1 MAVPR
6 LNRTP
11 WPRTRLQLRSIISS
25 TMVIGWIW
33 VAASALIPYFLVS
46 RGQGAG
52 AIEVLGLTRSTWM
65 SMHVWS
71 SITVGLLTIG
81 HALLNRRGL
90 YRSVRILSGK
100 PAAAGGQVPGPG
112 RPKRGFAW
120 VVGLAAVIMVT
131 AGSMGFAVADDHG
144 SGSAGITQNG
154 GGGRG
159 GANAA
164 RVIEEADD
172 PSVWDPGAGTID
184 HEQGSSSGLDGVLD
198 SADRQRRQ
206 RGGA

>member
-6 LNRTP
+6 IHKAR

-52 AIEVLGLTRSTWM
+52 VIDVLGLTRSTWM

-71 SITVGLLTIG
+71 SITVGLITVG

-100 PAAAGGQVPGPG
+100 PAAAGGQVRGPG

-120 VVGLAAVIMVT
+120 VVALVAAITFPDSGYADLLVWISLIFPVYYFVLSWKLGGLHR
-131 AGSMGFAVADDHG
+131 AG
-144 SGSAGITQNG
+144 
-154 GGGRG
+154 
-159 GANAA
+159 
-164 RVIEEADD
+164 
-172 PSVWDPGAGTID
+172 
-184 HEQGSSSGLDGVLD
+184 
-198 SADRQRRQ
+198 
-206 RGGA
+206 

>member
-1 MAVPR
+1 MAVTR
-6 LNRTP
+6 IHKTP

-25 TMVIGWIW
+25 TIVIGWIW
-33 VAASALIPYFLVS
+33 VAASALIPYLLVS

-100 PAAAGGQVPGPG
+100 PATAGGQVPGPG

-120 VVGLAAVIMVT
+120 VVALAAVIMVT
-131 AGSMGFAVADDHG
+131 AGSIGFAAADDHG

-164 RVIEEADD
+164 RFIEDSDD
-172 PSVWDPGAGTID
+172 PSVWASGASASE
-184 HEQGSSSGLDGVLD
+184 HEQGSSSDLDEASD

>member
-1 MAVPR
+1 MAVTR
-6 LNRTP
+6 VHKTR

-71 SITVGLLTIG
+71 SITVGLITIG

-100 PAAAGGQVPGPG
+100 PAAAGLQVPGPG

-120 VVGLAAVIMVT
+120 VVALAAVIMVT
-131 AGSMGFAVADDHG
+131 AGSIGFASADDHG

-164 RVIEEADD
+164 RVVEDSDD
-172 PSVWDPGAGTID
+172 PSVWDSGAGTIE
-184 HEQGSSSGLDGVLD
+184 HEPGSSSGLDGVSD
-198 SADRQRRQ
+198 
-206 RGGA
+206 